1 MEIQV
6 TQAIYKTSIFGSQTS
21 RLMSGTKS
29 FIFLLLSTSARS
41 SVSIHIMYIIERVNF
56 FRRLA
61 GHRADLVILKNVLIL
76 QRFLYF
82 IKTYPYNPFIMW
94 RKRFIAFVLLL
105 SGVGLGYFVYAS
117 QSDPHGMFG
126 KFPFKYGLDIEG
138 GTELVYQ
145 ADTSK
150 IEQTEVRPTMDA
162 LRDVIER
169 RVNLFGVSE
178 PVVQTEESANITGGN
193 RTERLIVELPGVT
206 DIKKAVDLIGQT
218 PLLEFK
224 TARPD
229 GAEKTAIQDAY
240 SKAQEAL
247 KKPGITDAEK
257 QAIISGNPLL
267 TEDPN
272 FIPTK
277 LTGAYLKKADVIFDS
292 RTNEPKI
299 LLTFTDAGRQLFADI
314 TKANIG
320 KPVAIYLDGAPIST
334 PVVREAILDGNAEIS
349 GNFTVQEARELK
361 GRLNS
366 GALPVPI
373 ALLST
378 QTVGASLGARAL
390 NSGVHAGII
399 GVLIIAAF
407 LLFWYRIPGLVAT
420 VALAIYVAIMLTIF
434 KLIPV
439 TLTAAGLAGFILSIG
454 MAVDAN
460 ILIFERMKEELK
472 KGKDLSDAM
481 HDGFARAWLSIRD
494 SNISS
499 MISAVI
505 LFWFGT
511 SLVKGFALT
520 LGIGVLVSMFSAITV
535 TRTFLYSLGTHGHG
549 RAVRF
554 LFGSG
559 IK

>member
-1 MEIQV
+1 M
-6 TQAIYKTSIFGSQTS
+6 
-21 RLMSGTKS
+21 L
-29 FIFLLLSTSARS
+29 
-41 SVSIHIMYIIERVNF
+41 
-56 FRRLA
+56 
-61 GHRADLVILKNVLIL
+61 
-76 QRFLYF
+76 
-82 IKTYPYNPFIMW
+82 
-94 RKRFIAFVLLL
+94 RKRFIALMLLL
-105 SGVGLGYFVYAS
+105 AGFGIGYFIYVGEYQKTSPIA
-117 QSDPHGMFG
+117 
-126 KFPFKYGLDIEG
+126 KFPFKYGLDIQG

-150 IEQTEVRPTMDA
+150 IAPSELSQTMDA

-178 PVVQTEESANITGGN
+178 PVVQTEIANSLSAVPAQ
-193 RTERLIVELPGVT
+193 RLIVELPGVT
-206 DIKKAVDLIGQT
+206 DITKAVALIGQT

-224 TARPD
+224 VERPD
-229 GAEKTAIQDAY
+229 GVEKTAITEAF
-240 SKAQEAL
+240 SKAREAL
-247 KKPGITDAEK
+247 KQPGITDQQK
-257 QAIISGNPLL
+257 QAIITSNPLL
-267 TEDPN
+267 AEDPLYIN
-272 FIPTK
+272 TELNGSK
-277 LTGAYLKKADVIFDS
+277 LAKATLIFDS
-292 RTNEPKI
+292 RTNEPKV
-299 LLTFTDAGRQLFADI
+299 LLTFTDEGRKLFADM
-314 TKANIG
+314 TKANIN
-320 KPVAIYLDGAPIST
+320 KTVAIYLDGSPIST

-349 GNFTVQEARELK
+349 GSFTVLDAKALV

-378 QTVGASLGARAL
+378 QTIGATLGQSAL
-390 NSGVHAGII
+390 HSGVKAGIFGI
-399 GVLIIAAF
+399 LIVALF
-407 LLFWYRIPGLVAT
+407 LFLWYRIPGLVAI
-420 VALAIYVAIMLTIF
+420 VALSIYIAIMLAIF

-439 TLTAAGLAGFILSIG
+439 TLTAAGIAGFILSIG

-520 LGIGVLVSMFSAITV
+520 LGIGVLISMFSAITV
-535 TRTFLYSLGTHGHG
+535 TRTFLFALGTSGHG
-549 RAVRF
+549 RVVRF
-554 LFGSG
+554 LFGNG
-559 IK
+559 LK